1 MLQLAVICLV
11 IALAAAI
18 LGFGGIATSFVGAA
32 KILFVI
38 FLVLAVVSLIVH
50 GIQRGRIWGELWLTD

>member
-32 KILFVI
+32 KILFVV

-50 GIQRGRIWGELWLTD
+50 GIQRGRIWG

>member
-50 GIQRGRIWGELWLTD
+50 GIQRGRIWG